1 MILEQGYNYFKAS
14 AALTAAL
21 EEVQQKSRRMSITRA
36 GELYTEWHF
45 LFGTIFIDGYQP
57 DTPYCPAPVEDLVVE
72 DAS

>member
-1 MILEQGYNYFKAS
+1 VILEQGYNYYKAS

-45 LFGTIFIDGYQP
+45 LFGTVFVN
-57 DTPYCPAPVEDLVVE
+57 PYSE